1 MNVIMHVLM
10 SSVSRH
16 ALRRASSMPARPGT
30 RRAAALAAVATLA
43 LVIAP
48 GNALHAQ
55 GAAQPARPLSLEEAL
70 SIATGT
76 SETVGLAQASVTR
89 ARGQQFQARSAIL
102 PQVTTGLNYQ
112 RQLQNQFQAITERFG
127 SGDTG
132 GGGEGGGEG
141 GDLADNPITRIFA
154 SPYTVTFNLQASQP
168 LFTGGRARAGI
179 DGAKLGREAS
189 ELGVTSAQAQTQL
202 EVTEAY
208 YNAVLAE
215 RLVAIAESSLVQSER
230 TLRQVQLT
238 FDVGNTSEFEL
249 IRASVTRDNQ
259 RPQYLQSRT
268 QRDLAHLRLK
278 QLLELPADQPLTLTS
293 PIQEAPAM
301 TADAAPGTPRTS
313 LDVSRDEVIA
323 PDPRVRQ
330 AMNTVLMNADT
341 LVGQRLPVRQAE
353 LSVGIAQ
360 QQLKATRAQRWPQI
374 ALSTNYQRF
383 AYPDDGITRSLADFF
398 PNWSVSLGASLPLFT
413 GGRIKGEVLA
423 AEAGVQEARLR
434 LQQTR
439 EAAQYD
445 VQQAIAQFEQAQS
458 QWLASVGTA
467 EQAQRGYDI
476 AEVRYREGIST
487 QVELSETRVQ
497 LQQAL
502 ANRAQA
508 ARDLQ
513 VARVRIALLRDLPL
527 SQAGAGAATGM
538 NGPTQSG
545 AQAPRQSQAAGAAGG
560 FTQPGAPSGGFTP

>member
-1 MNVIMHVLM
+1 MTVIMNVLL
-10 SSVSRH
+10 SSVSRRSPRRSQRRSARTFALRAASLAVVSWLAASH
-16 ALRRASSMPARPGT
+16 ALQ
-30 RRAAALAAVATLA
+30 
-43 LVIAP
+43 
-48 GNALHAQ
+48 AQ
-55 GAAQPARPLSLEEAL
+55 GAAQPARSLSLQEAL
-70 SIATGT
+70 SIASGT
-76 SETVGLAQASVTR
+76 SEAVGLAQAGVTR

-102 PQVTTGLNYQ
+102 PQVNTGLNYQ
-112 RQLQNQFQAITERFG
+112 RQLQNQFQAITERFSRG
-127 SGDTG
+127 DTGGDTG
-132 GGGEGGGEG
+132 GGDGGGDG
-141 GDLADNPITRIFA
+141 GGLAENPITRIFA
-154 SPYTVTFNLQASQP
+154 SPYTVTFNVQASQP

-179 DGAKLGREAS
+179 DGAKFGRESS

-238 FDVGNTSEFEL
+238 FNVGNTSEFEL

-268 QRDLAHLRLK
+268 QRELAHLRLK
-278 QLLELPADQPLTLTS
+278 QLLELPADQPLVLTS
-293 PIQEAPAM
+293 PIQEAPASI
-301 TADAAPGTPRTS
+301 ANAAAGTPATS
-313 LDVSRDEVIA
+313 LDVTRDEVIA

-353 LSVGIAQ
+353 LNVGIAQ
-360 QQLKATRAQRWPQI
+360 QQLKATRAQRWPQVS
-374 ALSTNYQRF
+374 LSTNYQRF

-398 PNWSVSLGASLPLFT
+398 PNWSISLGASVPLFT
-413 GGRIKGEVLA
+413 GGRVKGEVLA
-423 AEAGVQEARLR
+423 AEASVQEARLR

-538 NGPTQSG
+538 NGQTQSG
-545 AQAPRQSQAAGAAGG
+545 AQAPRQFQAAGAAGG
-560 FTQPGAPSGGFTP
+560 STQPGAPSGGFTP